1 MPRPAATATAT
12 RSEST
17 RTRTG
22 HRRQSPRRRPS
33 LAPPPASTAPP
44 GTSRRASPPSARS
57 ARKARPDRARSP
69 RPVAARRPP
78 ARPTAAPPRRSPAD
92 LRARA
97 SGQAA
102 VPALRGSRSR
112 SVSPPGRSQT
122 TLQAR
127 PDTPDWRQRA
137 DRRAPA
143 PAGARAQPVR
153 ARHRGRAWTRSLR
166 PGPTVRRT
174 HRAGAVRRGESPPR
188 RIAGTP
194 RVIVLGVERDPSER
208 TPISSADCARSVVLP
223 YPRGR
228 DEGHER
234 NERCAQ
240 ESDDVRLGDGA
251 VGAPARSELD
261 LDRSER
267 RQQVRPRWPTYRE
280 QLRAVTP
287 RRPAVDRRCPTPP
300 LPSGRGAQAGARLR
314 FRPRTLNRDAAR
326 RSDGS

>member
-1 MPRPAATATAT
+1 MPRPAATATAA

-57 ARKARPDRARSP
+57 ARKARPDRARPP
-69 RPVAARRPP
+69 RPAAATRPP
-78 ARPTAAPPRRSPAD
+78 ARPTAAPPRRSRAH

-102 VPALRGSRSR
+102 VPALPCSRSR

-122 TLQAR
+122 TLRAR

-153 ARHRGRAWTRSLR
+153 SRHRGRAWTRSIR

-174 HRAGAVRRGESPPR
+174 PRAGAVRRGESPPR

-194 RVIVLGVERDPSER
+194 PGHRLGRRARPKRTDADQPRPTVQGASSCR
-208 TPISSADCARSVVLP
+208 TPRARRRSRTARAMCTANPITSAFATV
-223 YPRGR
+223 
-228 DEGHER
+228 
-234 NERCAQ
+234 
-240 ESDDVRLGDGA
+240 
-251 VGAPARSELD
+251 PARATGAASLTSRGPKEPPA
-261 LDRSER
+261 SSTT
-267 RQQVRPRWPTYRE
+267 RPI
-280 QLRAVTP
+280 L
-287 RRPAVDRRCPTPP
+287 
-300 LPSGRGAQAGARLR
+300 
-314 FRPRTLNRDAAR
+314 
-326 RSDGS
+326 